1 MNLNQ
6 FVKNIYSRCIG
17 IIASPKEE
25 WIKIKSEDASF
36 FQLITNFLLPLLIL
50 TAGASVIGS
59 YFQMVGSGFA
69 FDILVIAGLLS
80 FFSILISVLLSILAV
95 NSMIRTFGGTPNLM
109 QASKLVVYS
118 FVPGILVVIIFVLI
132 PWLYILG
139 LFFLYSFV
147 IFFQG
152 TPVLLNISRQ
162 RQSNFSILSSAM
174 ILIIYL
180 VIRFILSSFFG
191 TIK

>member
-80 FFSILISVLLSILAV
+80 FFSILI
-95 NSMIRTFGGTPNLM
+95 
-109 QASKLVVYS
+109 
-118 FVPGILVVIIFVLI
+118 
-132 PWLYILG
+132 
-139 LFFLYSFV
+139 
-147 IFFQG
+147 
-152 TPVLLNISRQ
+152 
-162 RQSNFSILSSAM
+162 
-174 ILIIYL
+174 
-180 VIRFILSSFFG
+180 
-191 TIK
+191 